1 MKAMILR
8 KPNKIETKPLEL
20 VNLPKPSIKSDEI
33 LIRVKACGICHTDL
47 HIVEGE
53 LSLPQLPI
61 VPGHQIAGLVEEV
74 GRKVKKF
81 KRGDRVGVPWVY
93 STCGTCKY
101 CLNNKENLC
110 DNIRFIGFH
119 INGGYA
125 EYMVA
130 KASFVYKLPN
140 KFSFI
145 EAAPLLCAGIIGYRA
160 LKLNKVNSKS
170 RLGLYGFGASAHITI
185 QIATHQGCEVYVFS
199 RSEEHRKLAKKLGA
213 FWVGRAEDNPP
224 TKLDS
229 VIIFAP
235 VGQLVLDALRI
246 LDKGGT
252 IALAGIYM
260 TPLPEIDYNLIYQ
273 ERSIQSVTNSTKQ
286 DAVELLKLA
295 NKIPIRT
302 KVETFPLEKAN
313 HALILL
319 KTSKIQGSGILLND

>member
-8 KPNKIETKPLEL
+8 QPNKIETKPLKL
-20 VNLPKPSIKSDEI
+20 VNLPKPSIQSDEI

-47 HIVEGE
+47 HIIEGE
-53 LSLPQLPI
+53 LTSPKLPI
-61 VPGHQIAGLVEEV
+61 IPGHQIVGLVEET
-74 GRKVKKF
+74 GKQVKNLK
-81 KRGDRVGVPWVY
+81 KGNRVGVPWVY
-93 STCGTCKY
+93 STCGACKY

-110 DNIRFIGFH
+110 DNIRFTGFH
-119 INGGYA
+119 INGGYT

-130 KASFVYKLPN
+130 KASFTYKLPS

-160 LKLNKVNSKS
+160 LKLSKANSKF

-185 QIATHQGCEVYVFS
+185 QIAIHQGSEVYVFS
-199 RSEEHRKLAKKLGA
+199 RNKEHRKLAKKLGA

-224 TKLDS
+224 TKLDCA
-229 VIIFAP
+229 IIFAP
-235 VGQLVLDALRI
+235 VGQLAQDALRI

-260 TPLPEIDYNLIYQ
+260 TSIPQIDYNLIYQ

-286 DAVELLKLA
+286 DADELLKLA

-302 KVETFPLEKAN
+302 EVKTFPLENAN
-313 HALILL
+313 MALKLL
-319 KTSKIQGSGILLND
+319 KESKIQGSGVLLTD

>member
-8 KPNKIETKPLEL
+8 QPNLIETKPLEL
-20 VNLPKPSIKSDEI
+20 VALPKPTIQTDEI

-47 HIVEGE
+47 HTIEGE
-53 LSLPQLPI
+53 LALPKLPI
-61 VPGHQIAGLVEEV
+61 VPGHQIAGLVEKV
-74 GRKVKKF
+74 GKKVKKF
-81 KRGDRVGVPWVY
+81 KKGDSVGVPWVY
-93 STCGTCKY
+93 ETCGKCKF
-101 CLNNKENLC
+101 CLVGKENLC
-110 DNIRFIGFH
+110 NNIRFTGFH
-119 INGGYA
+119 INGGFA
-125 EYMVA
+125 EFMVA
-130 KASFVYKLPN
+130 KAAFAYKLP
-140 KFSFI
+140 KEFSFI

-160 LKLNKVNSKS
+160 LKLSKANSKS

-185 QIATHQGCEVYVFS
+185 QIAIHQECEVYVFS

-213 FWVGRAEDNPP
+213 SWVGCAEDNPP

-235 VGQLVLDALRI
+235 AGQLVLEALKI

-273 ERSIQSVTNSTKQ
+273 ERSIQSVANSTRQ
-286 DAVELLKLA
+286 DAIELLKLA

-302 KVETFPLEKAN
+302 EVEIFPLENAN
-313 HALILL
+313 QALKLL
-319 KTSKIQGSGILLND
+319 KNSKIQGSGILLND